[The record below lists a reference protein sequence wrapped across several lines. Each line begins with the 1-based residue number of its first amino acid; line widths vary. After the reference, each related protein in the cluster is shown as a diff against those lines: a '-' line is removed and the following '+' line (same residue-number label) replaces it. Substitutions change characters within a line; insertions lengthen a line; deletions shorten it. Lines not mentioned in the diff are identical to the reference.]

1 MTSPDPPPPSAERW
15 RDIQR
20 ILDAALDLAPELR
33 AAYLIDA
40 CGEDAAL
47 RQEVTALLTACTH
60 AEQADTFL
68 GSPAA
73 AFAAPMLAD
82 LAVHDAARRTRM
94 GDTLATALEGRYA
107 IERVLSQGAMATVL
121 VARDLRHDRAVAIKV
136 LARDLVAPSGVERF
150 LQEIHVTAR
159 LTHPHLL
166 PVHESGEAEGLLYY
180 VMPYV
185 DGETLRAR
193 LAKGALP
200 ISDAVRMLRE
210 LADALAFAHAHGVV
224 HRDLKPENILLSGGH
239 AVVAD
244 FGIARALAAA
254 ADTGALE
261 MPAPAESGV
270 VLGTPAY
277 MSPEQA
283 VGHAAVDHRA
293 DLYALGVIAWEL
305 LAGAHPF
312 GARTLQAMVTGHLTE
327 TPAPLEEMRRD
338 VPPALAALVARLLAK
353 APADRPRDAAEVLR
367 ALEGADSISAGRL
380 GRRPL
385 GVLAGGLLLLIV
397 ALVMVAL
404 RPGRGASTGEAA
416 IAVLPFQNLSAEGP
430 HAYFAAGLHDELLTQ
445 LSTVAGLSVRGRAS
459 VMRYAGTTKS
469 VGTIGEELQVSALV
483 QASVQVVGERLRLN
497 VQLVDVA
504 SDRTLW
510 AQRYDRTLDGAFAIQ
525 SEVAQQVVAAVGTA
539 LSSAELQGITEAP
552 TANAEAYRFYLQ
564 GRAYFL
570 RSGRLRQDYEAA
582 QQLFERAVALDTAF
596 ALAHVALTEVH
607 GLMHRLRYDPSP
619 GRLTRAIAEAETAIR
634 LAPALPKAHEAV
646 GLAYSLGRGDYRR
659 GLYEFLRAAQGLP
672 GDARLWQKIG
682 FVHRN
687 QGNWDKAVA
696 AFKRSTELDP
706 YDADLSFHLG
716 ITEGLTRRFADA
728 ARSLDRAQT
737 LAPDLHAA
745 AITKGWIYARWQGQ
759 LDTLEAVLA
768 ALPEALTMGAM
779 GEVAAH
785 RGTLYLWKREP
796 DRLLQVLRA
805 ARSPVFES
813 ELSFQP
819 VALYSAW
826 ARRLAGDEPGA
837 RAAFDSARV
846 LLDARLADLPD
857 DWRAHAARGL
867 ALAGLGRRE
876 TALQEVR
883 RLEQSAGNA
892 DGYFRVQLSEDR
904 ARILAQI
911 GEAGAALDEIE
922 RLLEGPST
930 LTAHVL
936 RADPVWDPIREH
948 ARFRRLVALHRSP

>member
-1 MTSPDPPPPSAERW
+1 MTSPDPRDSQERW

-20 ILDAALDLAPELR
+20 VLDDALDLAPELR
-33 AAYLIDA
+33 AAYLIDV

-60 AEQADTFL
+60 AEQAHTFL

-94 GDTLATALEGRYA
+94 ADTLGTALEGRYA
-107 IERVLSQGAMATVL
+107 IERVLAQGNVATVL

-185 DGETLRAR
+185 EGETLRAR
-193 LAKGALP
+193 LAKGSALP
-200 ISDAVRMLRE
+200 VPDAVRMLRE

-254 ADTGALE
+254 ADPGALE
-261 MPAPAESGV
+261 MPVPAESGL

-283 VGHAAVDHRA
+283 VGSAAVDHRA

-312 GARTLQAMVTGHLTE
+312 GARTPQAMVTGHLTE
-327 TPAPLEEMRRD
+327 TPAPLEELRRD
-338 VPPALAALVARLLAK
+338 VPPGLAALVARLLAK

-367 ALEGADSISAGRL
+367 ALENADSTLARL
-380 GRRPL
+380 PGRRPL
-385 GVLAGGLLLLIV
+385 SLLAGGLLLLIV
-397 ALVMVAL
+397 ALVMLAL
-404 RPGRGASTGEAA
+404 RPGRGASTGEGA

-430 HAYFAAGLHDELLTQ
+430 YAYFAAGLHDELVTQ

-469 VGTIGEELQVSALV
+469 VETIGEELQVGALV

-510 AQRYDRTLDGAFAIQ
+510 AERYDRKLDDAFAIQ
-525 SEVAQQVVAAVGTA
+525 SEVARQVVAAVGTA
-539 LSSAELQGITEAP
+539 LSSAELGGMTEAP
-552 TANAEAYRFYLQ
+552 TADAEAYRFYLQ

-582 QQLFERAVALDTAF
+582 EQLFERAVALDTTF

-619 GRLTRAIAEAETAIR
+619 ERLTRAIAEAETAIR
-634 LAPALPKAHEAV
+634 LAPDLPKAHEAA

-659 GLYEFLRAAQGLP
+659 GLDEFLRAVQGLP

-682 FVHRN
+682 FVNRN
-687 QGNWDKAVA
+687 QDNWDEAIT
-696 AFKRSTELDP
+696 AFTKSTQVDP
-706 YDADLSFHLG
+706 YDADLFFHLG

-728 ARSLDRAQT
+728 VRNLDRAQT

-759 LDTLEAVLA
+759 LDTLEVVLA
-768 ALPEALTMGAM
+768 RMPEAPTTGAM
-779 GEVAAH
+779 GEVTTH
-785 RGTLYLWKREP
+785 RATLYLWEREP
-796 DRLLQVLRA
+796 DRLLQVLQA
-805 ARSPVFES
+805 ARRPVFES

-837 RAAFDSARV
+837 HAAFDSARV

-867 ALAGLGRRE
+867 ALAGVGRRE
-876 TALQEVR
+876 AALQEVR
-883 RLEQSAGNA
+883 RLEQSTGNA

-922 RLLEGPST
+922 RLLAGPSN
-930 LTAHVL
+930 LTVHVL
-936 RADPVWDPIREH
+936 RTDPVWDPIREYP
-948 ARFRRLVALHRSP
+948 RFQRLMALHRSP